1 METALQNQARLQY
14 AEVYASDILEL
25 KNLFLQK
32 FRLNMVNTNFGIPFL
47 LIKKENRIVGFASL
61 IINKNN
67 QIDFEI
73 YENPEV
79 TINEKEYFKTKAQ
92 SYCKRNDSENF
103 KDPEELQ
110 YNIRRMVDWL
120 NG

>member
-1 METALQNQARLQY
+1 METAFQHQARLQY

-32 FRLNMVNTNFGIPFL
+32 FRLNMVNASFGIPFL
-47 LIKKENRIVGFASL
+47 LIKKGNGIVAFASL
-61 IINKNN
+61 VINKNN

-73 YENPEV
+73 YENPEL
-79 TINEKEYFKTKAQ
+79 TISEKEDFKKKAKN
-92 SYCKRNDSENF
+92 YCERNDSENF
-103 KDPEELQ
+103 RDPEELT

-120 NG
+120 NN